1 MTRRT
6 RRTMFGPHN
15 GVAHVHVDEAGV
27 AGVAGLK
34 VEAAGS
40 SLGRLGLGVVVMPG
54 PFPSGSG
61 QRALRSS

>member
-1 MTRRT
+1 ML
-6 RRTMFGPHN
+6 GPRN
-15 GVAHVHVDEAGV
+15 GAARVLVDEAEV

-34 VEAAGS
+34 MEAVGS

>member
-1 MTRRT
+1 
-6 RRTMFGPHN
+6 MFGPHN
-15 GVAHVHVDEAGV
+15 GVAHVHVDE